1 MKKIKEFI
9 NIFLNKKFA
18 WKVVSYWLLII
29 IFYIFS
35 DFLGLFLLTFIFA
48 YLFLTTSEFLKIKFD
63 NLLLLHCKNQKKVK
77 VLKKI
82 VWLNFI
88 IISLYLIFI
97 LIVIFIISDIIPK
110 LTWELQSVEKVIW
123 WANNIK
129 DQLYSITNSFDLQ
142 YNINLTEHLKNI
154 FTNLDLSVIV
164 KDTTG
169 YLSKAGKWFIYIIF
183 SLVMSFVFIMDRK
196 RLQKY
201 FLWIKKSTYGFLYKE
216 YKIIFDKVLKSFGL
230 IIKAQS
236 LIAFANASL
245 TVLWLLII
253 WFFYHNSIGW
263 YIFPYILTLWLIVF
277 LVGFIP
283 ILWVFISSIPILLIA
298 YLTIWWWPIL
308 ITIILLIFIIHF
320 IEAYYLNP
328 KIVSSFLEIPVSL
341 TFLILLIS
349 EHIFWV
355 AGLIIWVS
363 LFYFVVWLFRDID
376 KAFLKKRKKLNK

>member
-1 MKKIKEFI
+1 MKKIKEYI

-35 DFLGLFLLTFIFA
+35 DFLGLFLLIFIFS
-48 YLFLTTSEFLKIKFD
+48 YLFLTTSEFLKTKLD
-63 NLLLLHCKNQKKVK
+63 NLLLLHCKNQKK
-77 VLKKI
+77 LKFLKNFF
-82 VWLNFI
+82 WLNFI
-88 IISLYLIFI
+88 IISLYILFI

-129 DQLYSITNSFDLQ
+129 DQLYWITHSLDLE
-142 YNINLTEHLKNI
+142 YNINLTEYLQNI
-154 FTNLDLSVIV
+154 FKNLDLSVIV
-164 KDTTG
+164 KDTTS
-169 YLSKAGKWFIYIIF
+169 YLSKAGKLFVYIIF

-201 FLWIKKSTYGFLYKE
+201 FLWIKESTYGFLYKE

-236 LIAFANASL
+236 LIAFANAAL

-253 WFFYHNSIGW
+253 WFFYHNFIGW

-283 ILWVFISSIPILLIA
+283 ILGVFISSVPILLIA
-298 YLTIWWWPIL
+298 YLTIWWWSII

-363 LFYFVVWLFRDID
+363 LFYFIVWLFRDID
-376 KAFLKKRKKLNK
+376 KAFLKKKKKLNN